1 MTAING
7 NATTGACLIIVE
19 MCTFNYVIAMLT
31 LYGVFY
37 DYLVHFCFPSS
48 VPFLCCGV
56 KALGVFLGSDNE
68 SVAVAV
74 FIDVLI
80 Q

>member
-19 MCTFNYVIAMLT
+19 MCTFNYVTAMLT

-37 DYLVHFCFPSS
+37 DYLVHFCFLSS
-48 VPFLCCGV
+48 VPFYAAGSKHSGFSSGV
-56 KALGVFLGSDNE
+56 TTSR
-68 SVAVAV
+68 
-74 FIDVLI
+74 
-80 Q
+80 

>member
-19 MCTFNYVIAMLT
+19 MCTFNYVTAMLT
-31 LYGVFY
+31 LYDIFY

-48 VPFLCCGV
+48 V
-56 KALGVFLGSDNE
+56 LGVFLGSDNKP
-68 SVAVAV
+68 VTVAV

>member
-1 MTAING
+1 MSYNRG
-7 NATTGACLIIVE
+7 DVYFQLCHRNAYS
-19 MCTFNYVIAMLT
+19 TFNYVTAMLT
-31 LYGVFY
+31 LYDIFY

-56 KALGVFLGSDNE
+56 KALGVFLGSDNKP
-68 SVAVAV
+68 VTVAV